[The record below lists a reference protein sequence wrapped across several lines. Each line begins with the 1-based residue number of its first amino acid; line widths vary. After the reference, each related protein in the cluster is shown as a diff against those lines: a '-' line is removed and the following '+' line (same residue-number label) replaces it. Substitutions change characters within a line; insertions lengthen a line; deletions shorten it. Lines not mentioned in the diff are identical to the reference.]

1 MQIENIYKS
10 YRKDSHYL
18 PADHRN
24 VVFYGEPVYTIQIS
38 DYIPLKTV
46 QEVIK
51 EIVPTVAIREK
62 DARSYLRLYNGI
74 DKMAFKNRPF
84 VLVDGVPFDDIDQI
98 LNISLTDLERIE
110 VINLR
115 YFIDNH
121 IFDGI
126 VQFITKKGTLEGLEF
141 DHVVFRQAF
150 AAYSRET
157 RFNSPVYGS
166 DSLRNSP
173 LPDFRNTLHWNP
185 YLETQKEG
193 VASFEFYTSDEAGDY
208 TVYIEGISPDGKT
221 GVISKQLVVNQS
233 IYELK

>member
-1 MQIENIYKS
+1 MLITPPVLIDKS
-10 YRKDSHYL
+10 DTGFLKDS
-18 PADHRN
+18 
-24 VVFYGEPVYTIQIS
+24 ES
-38 DYIPLKTV
+38 DC
-46 QEVIK
+46 
-51 EIVPTVAIREK
+51 A
-62 DARSYLRLYNGI
+62 A
-74 DKMAFKNRPF
+74 
-84 VLVDGVPFDDIDQI
+84 I

-115 YFIDNH
+115 YFMDNH

-126 VQFITKKGTLEGLEF
+126 VQFITKKGALEGLEF

-173 LPDFRNTLHWNP
+173 LPDFRNTLYWNP
-185 YLETQKEG
+185 YLETQTDG
-193 VASFEFYTSDEAGDY
+193 VASFEFFTSDESGDY
-208 TVYIEGISPDGKT
+208 TLFIEGISPDGKR
-221 GVISKQLVVNQS
+221 GVMRKQLVVNQS